1 MNEQIREYIV
11 EGIIYRIAQEQD
23 APLLQELL
31 RHGAMDSWVQIALE
45 REPNYFDA
53 DNLMGESITVIAHKA
68 EDSSA
73 VIGMYSY
80 ALFRLFVM
88 GVEESVAYLGSLRV
102 HPNYRHKIRFLK
114 EGFHSIEKLIPNSTT
129 LPFCITSIASEN
141 HKARRLLESNT
152 KGMPKYHFIAQMST
166 YAFAT
171 NGGILPP
178 YSNRLFGLRR
188 VGASHH
194 NTQNITKSQQATKED
209 IPHIIT
215 FHNSLVKE
223 YNFSPV
229 LDTEW
234 LENLDGSKALSIEDF
249 YLLRDNNGDIEAMY
263 ALWDQRKIKQT
274 VVKGY
279 KPPLNKLRPLYNL
292 YAKAFGHLTL
302 PKEGTAL
309 EQIYISF
316 FVCKSSDTSR
326 QLQLLKEASSHIK
339 TRGASIAIIGLD
351 SRHPLCDTIEHKL
364 KAKRYQTNIDAVFL
378 GEDMWE
384 DYQSEAERGIR
395 AEVGLL

>member
-1 MNEQIREYIV
+1 MSEQKKEYRV

-31 RHGAMDSWVQIALE
+31 RDGAMDSWVQIALE

-53 DNLMGESITVIAHKA
+53 EGLMGESLTVIAHNA

-80 ALFRLFVM
+80 TLFRLFVM

-102 HPNYRHKIRFLK
+102 HPNYWHKIRFLK

-141 HKARRLLESNT
+141 TKARRILESNI
-152 KGMPKYHFIAQMST
+152 KGMPKYHFITQMNT

-171 NGGILPP
+171 DGGILPP
-178 YSNRLFGLRR
+178 YKLQSGR

-194 NTQNITKSQQATKED
+194 NTQNTTNSNRLQQATKEH
-209 IPHIIT
+209 IPHIVT
-215 FHNSLVKE
+215 FHNTLAKE
-223 YNFSPV
+223 YNLAPI
-229 LDTEW
+229 LETTW
-234 LENLDGSKALSIEDF
+234 LEQLDGSKGLTIEDF
-249 YLLRDNNGDIEAMY
+249 YLLRDDDGAIEAMY

-274 VVKGY
+274 VIKGY
-279 KPPLNKLRPLYNL
+279 KTPLNTLRPLYNL

-302 PKEGTAL
+302 PKEGEAL

-316 FVCKSSDTSR
+316 FVCNFSDISK

-339 TRGASIAIIGLD
+339 ARGASIAIIGLD

-378 GEDMWE
+378 GRDSWDEYETFKNISMKP
-384 DYQSEAERGIR
+384 
-395 AEVGLL
+395 EVALL

>member
-1 MNEQIREYIV
+1 MSYETK
-11 EGIIYRIAQEQD
+11 GIIYRIAGEQD
-23 APLLQELL
+23 TPLLQELL
-31 RHGAMDSWVQIALE
+31 RNNAMDSWVEIALE

-53 DNLMGESITVIAHKA
+53 DNLMGESFTVIAHA
-68 EDSSA
+68 SEDSSV

-80 ALFRLFVM
+80 TLFRLFWM

-102 HPNYRHKIRFLK
+102 HPDYRHKIRFLK

-152 KGMPKYHFIAQMST
+152 KGMPKYHCIAQMNT

-178 YSNRLFGLRR
+178 YEVQIDGCCR
-188 VGASHH
+188 VGVSHH
-194 NTQNITKSQQATKED
+194 HIHNTTNDSRLQQATKEH
-209 IPHIIT
+209 IPHIVT
-215 FHNSLVKE
+215 FHNTLAKE
-223 YNFSPV
+223 YNLSPV
-229 LDTEW
+229 LETTW
-234 LENLDGSKALSIEDF
+234 LEQLDGSKGLTIEDF
-249 YLLRDNNGDIEAMY
+249 YLLRDDDGAIEAMY

-274 VVKGY
+274 VIKGY
-279 KPPLNKLRPLYNL
+279 KTPLNKLRPLYNL

-316 FVCKSSDTSR
+316 FLCNFSDRER
-326 QLQLLKEASSHIK
+326 QLQLLQIASSHIK
-339 TRGASIAIIGLD
+339 ARGASVAVIGLD
-351 SRHPLCDTIEHKL
+351 SRDPLCELIDDRL
-364 KAKRYQTNIDAVFL
+364 KARCYRTNIDAVFL

-384 DYQSEAERGIR
+384 DYRSEGTSSIGV
-395 AEVGLL
+395 EVGLL